1 MRLICSRDP
10 QVLRIRTCKCLIWI
24 CWLIGLLCG
33 MCSAAGAGDIILLT
47 MRGDVSTVSIPG
59 LLIISLPFLLTAV
72 AVFLSHPCVLV
83 PLVLWEAFRF
93 GFCAYGFVISFGGA
107 YWLAWLLLMFP
118 RVATVPLL
126 MWLWL
131 RSCDVPNRCRIG
143 EIAACGAAVALVGV
157 VDHCLIAPCAAVLF

>member
-1 MRLICSRDP
+1 MHMISLSDP
-10 QVLRIRTCKCLIWI
+10 RNFPALTCKLLLGACWI
-24 CWLIGLLCG
+24 AGLLFG
-33 MCSAAGAGDIILLT
+33 MYAAVASGNSLLLM

-72 AVFLSHPCVLV
+72 AVFLSHPGVLV
-83 PLVLWEAFRF
+83 PMVLWEAFGF

-118 RVATVPLL
+118 RVAAVPLL

-131 RSCDVPNRCRIG
+131 RCCEVPNRYRIG